1 MLIQW
6 RCLMVHHLKINIL
19 LTLWQQ
25 ERLPL
30 TSRSDKRE
38 LFYGFH
44 WS

>member
-1 MLIQW
+1 MFIQL
-6 RCLMVHHLKINIL
+6 CCIMMHHLKIDIL
-19 LTLWQQ
+19 LTLQQQ

-38 LFYGFH
+38 LFNGSH